1 MEEVE
6 AMTPLSSFFAFDF
19 FLFFEALV
27 LLFAVVDAVGTVP
40 IFIGLTEGYSGDRRR
55 IVKQAVII
63 STAIL
68 VLFALFGWLIFDIF
82 GITIDDFRVAGGA
95 VLFIVA
101 VDHLRGEEDRSRG
114 LEPSDIAAFP
124 LATPLLAGPGAI
136 STVIIISA
144 SPYSP
149 FLALVVVACNAVLSY
164 LVLSSSEWVRRAFGK
179 NGTIALSRITA
190 LLIAA
195 LAVSF
200 MATGI
205 AGLFPAI

>member
-1 MEEVE
+1 MSL
-6 AMTPLSSFFAFDF
+6 LSSFFSFDLV
-19 FLFFEALV
+19 LFFEAFV

-40 IFIGLTEGYSGDRRR
+40 IFIGLTEGFSGDRRR
-55 IVKQAVII
+55 IVRDAVVI
-63 STAIL
+63 SSAIL

-82 GITIDDFRVAGGA
+82 GITINDFRVAGGII
-95 VLFIVA
+95 LFIVA
-101 VDHLRGEEDRSRG
+101 VDHLRGEGDRSKG
-114 LEPSDIAAFP
+114 LEPSDVAAFP

-149 FLALVVVACNAVLSY
+149 LLALVVILCNAVLSY
-164 LVLSSSEWVRRAFGK
+164 FVLSSSEWVRKALGA
-179 NGTIALSRITA
+179 NGTVALSGITA

-200 MATGI
+200 IAEGI
-205 AGLFPAI
+205 TGLFPSL

>member
-1 MEEVE
+1 MSLV
-6 AMTPLSSFFAFDF
+6 SSFFAFDF
-19 FLFFEALV
+19 ALFFEAFV

-40 IFIGLTEGYSGDRRR
+40 IFIGLTEGFTGDRRR
-55 IVKQAVII
+55 IVRQAVII

-68 VLFALFGWLIFDIF
+68 VLFALIGWLIFDIF
-82 GITIDDFRVAGGA
+82 GITINDFRVAGGII
-95 VLFIVA
+95 LFVVA
-101 VDHLRGEEDRSRG
+101 VDHLRGVEDRSRG

-136 STVIIISA
+136 STVIIISS

-149 FLALVVVACNAVLSY
+149 FLALVVVACNAALAYFVLSG
-164 LVLSSSEWVRRAFGK
+164 SEWVRKALRK
-179 NGTIALSRITA
+179 NWTIALSRITA

-200 MATGI
+200 IATGI
-205 AGLFPAI
+205 IGLFPSLG

>member
-1 MEEVE
+1 MSLV
-6 AMTPLSSFFAFDF
+6 SSFFAFDF
-19 FLFFEALV
+19 ALFFEAFV

-40 IFIGLTEGYSGDRRR
+40 IFIGLTEGFTGDRRR
-55 IVKQAVII
+55 IVRQAVII

-82 GITIDDFRVAGGA
+82 GITITDFRVAGGII
-95 VLFIVA
+95 LFIVA
-101 VDHLRGEEDRSRG
+101 VDHLQGEGDRSRG

-136 STVIIISA
+136 STVIIIST

-149 FLALVVVACNAVLSY
+149 FLALVVIACNAFLAY
-164 LVLSSSEWVRRAFGK
+164 LVLSSSEWVRRAMGK

-200 MATGI
+200 I
-205 AGLFPAI
+205 ANGLVGLFPAL

>member
-1 MEEVE
+1 MLALEDMS
-6 AMTPLSSFFAFDF
+6 AIASFFTFDVVLFLEAF
-19 FLFFEALV
+19 V

-40 IFIGLTEGYSGDRRR
+40 IFIGLTEGFSGFRRK
-55 IVKQAVII
+55 IVKEAVLI
-63 STAIL
+63 STVIL

-82 GITIDDFRVAGGA
+82 GININDFRVAGGII
-95 VLFIVA
+95 LFIVA

-144 SPYSP
+144 PPYSP
-149 FLALVVVACNAVLSY
+149 VLALLVVGCNAVLSY
-164 LVLSSSEWVRRAFGK
+164 VILSSSDWVRRFFRQ

-200 MATGI
+200 VAQGLK
-205 AGLFPAI
+205 ALFPGL

>member
-1 MEEVE
+1 MS
-6 AMTPLSSFFAFDF
+6 LISSFFAFDLV
-19 FLFFEALV
+19 LFFEAFV

-40 IFIGLTEGYSGDRRR
+40 IFIGLTDGYPGDRKR
-55 IVKQAVII
+55 IVRQAVAI

-68 VLFALFGWLIFDIF
+68 ITFVLFGWLIFDAF
-82 GITIDDFRVAGGA
+82 GITLDDFRVGGG
-95 VLFIVA
+95 VILFIVA
-101 VDHLRGEEDRSRG
+101 VDHLRGEGDRSRG
-114 LEPSDIAAFP
+114 LEPSDVATFP

-136 STVIIISA
+136 STVIIISS

-149 FLALVVVACNAVLSY
+149 FLALLVVACNALLTYFILSG
-164 LVLSSSEWVRRAFGK
+164 SEWVRRAMGK

-200 MATGI
+200 IATGLT
-205 AGLFPAI
+205 GLFPALR

>member
-1 MEEVE
+1 MS
-6 AMTPLSSFFAFDF
+6 LISSFFAFDV
-19 FLFFEALV
+19 FLFVEAFV

-40 IFIGLTEGYSGDRRR
+40 IFIGLTEGYSGDRRK
-55 IVKQAVII
+55 IVKQAVVI

-68 VLFALFGWLIFDIF
+68 VLFALFGWLIFSIF
-82 GITIDDFRVAGGA
+82 GITINDFRVAGGII
-95 VLFIVA
+95 LFIVA
-101 VDHLRGEEDRSRG
+101 VDHLRGENDRSRG
-114 LEPSDIAAFP
+114 LQPSDVAAFP

-144 SPYSP
+144 PPYSP
-149 FLALVVVACNAVLSY
+149 FLALAVVACNAVLSY
-164 LVLSSSEWVRRAFGK
+164 LVLSSSDRVRKVIGP

-200 MATGI
+200 VTVGVT
-205 AGLFPAI
+205 GLFPAL